1 MGIEAWIV
9 IALIVGVLA
18 LLAFSRIAPDAI
30 MAAALTALVVIPV
43 PTDAGWKMG
52 VVNLRD
58 AFAGFS
64 NTGMLTVGVLFV
76 VVAGLRET
84 GGVDWIAGSLLGR
97 PKGLRRALVRVVFPV
112 WGMSVFLNNTP
123 VVAMMIPAI
132 SDWAKKLKVS
142 PSKLMIP
149 LSYSAI
155 IGGTCSLIGTSTNL
169 VVAGLVLANPGSI
182 DGKLGMFTIT
192 WVGLPCAI
200 VGMFFLIFMAPK
212 LLPDRKSASN
222 VMADPKEYT
231 LELMV
236 PAGSPLAGKTV
247 EQAGLR
253 NLPGCFL
260 VEIDREGEVLSAIGP
275 DQVLRAEDRL
285 LFAGVVE
292 SIRDV
297 ANLRGLVPATNQVFK
312 LDSPRYRRRL
322 FEAVVSPSCALVGKT
337 IRQGRFRNVYDGAV
351 IAVARNG
358 ERVRGKLG
366 DIELEPGDVLLVEAE
381 PGFGERTRNSRD
393 FLLVSALEDS
403 TPRRHAKASL
413 AVFILIAMVAL
424 ATIGVYDMLA
434 AALLAAGAMVITR
447 CCTVSEARQGIDW
460 SVLIVIGAALG
471 LGAAMESSGAAA
483 GMAGA
488 VLGIARDN
496 PWLALIAIYFVTMLM
511 TEVITNNAA
520 VALTFPI
527 ALETAQGLDV
537 NFMPFVIAIMM
548 AGSASFATPLG
559 YQTNLMVYGPGGY
572 TLKDFL
578 RIGVPMNLLMGVTT
592 VVITPFVF
600 PFHTSP

>member
-403 TPRRHAKASL
+403 TPRRHAKAPL

>member
-9 IALIVGVLA
+9 IAIILGVLL
-18 LLAFSRIAPDAI
+18 LLALTRIAPDAI
-30 MAAALTALVVIPV
+30 LAAALTALVIIPV
-43 PTDAGWKMG
+43 PVDGGWKMG
-52 VVNLRD
+52 VLSLTD

-64 NTGMLTVGVLFV
+64 NTGMITVGVLFV

-84 GGVDWIAGSLLGR
+84 GAIDWIAGGILGKPR
-97 PKGLRRALVRVVFPV
+97 GLRRALVRVVLPV
-112 WGMSVFLNNTP
+112 WGMSAFLNNTP

-132 SDWAKKLKVS
+132 SDWCKKLRVS

-149 LSYSAI
+149 LSFAAI
-155 IGGTCSLIGTSTNL
+155 IGGTCTLIGTSTNL
-169 VVAGLVLANPGSI
+169 VVAGMLIAHTDLPP
-182 DGKLGMFTIT
+182 LGMFTIT

-200 VGMFFLIFMAPK
+200 IGALYLIFLGPK
-212 LLPDRKSASN
+212 LLPDRKSAST
-222 VMADPKEYT
+222 VMSDPKEYT

-260 VEIDREGEVLSAIGP
+260 VEIARNEEVLSAIGP

-285 LFAGVVE
+285 LFAGVVD
-292 SIRDV
+292 SIRDL

-312 LDSPRYRRRL
+312 LDAPRYRRRL
-322 FEAVVSPSCALVGKT
+322 FEAVVSASCPLVGKT

-381 PGFGERTRNSRD
+381 PSFGERNKNSRD

-403 TPRRHAKASL
+403 TPRRHSKAPL
-413 AVFILIAMVAL
+413 ALAILVGMIAL
-424 ATIGVYDMLA
+424 ATFGVYDMLA
-434 AALLAAGAMVITR
+434 AALIAAGLMVVTR
-447 CCTVSEARQGIDW
+447 CCTISEARSGIDW
-460 SVLIVIGAALG
+460 SVLIVIGAALA
-471 LGAAMESSGAAA
+471 LGKAMETSHAAQSI
-483 GMAGA
+483 AGA
-488 VLGIARDN
+488 ILGLAQNN
-496 PWLALIAIYFVTMLM
+496 PMLALIAIYAVTTLM
-511 TEVITNNAA
+511 TEIITNNAA

-527 ALETAQGLDV
+527 ALATSQELDV
-537 NFMPFVIAIMM
+537 NFMPFVVSIMM
-548 AGSASFATPLG
+548 AGSASFSTPIG

-572 TLKDFL
+572 TLGDFL
-578 RIGVPMNLLMGVTT
+578 RMGIPMNIIMGITT
-592 VVITPFVF
+592 VIIAPIVF
-600 PFHTSP
+600 PF